1 MTARLAEL
9 RAAANLSQ
17 RQAAKRAGVDQADLS
32 RIESGQVTPSLP
44 TLLRLLDAVGG
55 TLIVARRLS
64 ASPPS
69 GGAASVGRRQAATR
83 TSSAPAAKR
92 AVARGA
98 RRACADGGE
107 GSCRS
112 DGKGRQRA
120 SKRHHAAL
128 TSVHTGGGSRRG
140 IAPGGR
146 PSPRSRLR
154 RQAGSR
160 PGRPCRQSRQV
171 RQAGPAIRQVR
182 QSGRSGNQAG
192 PAIRQ
197 VRQSGRSGNQAGPAI
212 RQVRQGVVCC
222 APERSSWRPRAP
234 AALAPRATR
243 EQRDEDAEHERGG
256 AIADLDPPPGR
267 VSGYGGT
274 RAHLE
279 GHVALG

>member
-182 QSGRSGNQAG
+182 Q
-192 PAIRQ
+192 
-197 VRQSGRSGNQAGPAI
+197 
-212 RQVRQGVVCC
+212 GVVCC